1 MDDDL
6 DLNIA
11 LEKLHRLQLAEGD
24 LGAAYWYQIS
34 KLLKDAPLYRQRA
47 LAAEEKL
54 RRIHD
59 LSDSSLS

>member
-1 MDDDL
+1 MDSDL

-11 LEKLHRLQLAEGD
+11 LEKLHRLQLEDGD

-34 KLLKDAPLYRQRA
+34 KLLAEAHLYQKRA

-54 RRIHD
+54 RKIHN
-59 LSDSSLS
+59 LSG